1 MKKVLI
7 TGFDPFG
14 GEKINPAWEAV
25 KRISEM
31 EEVDLVK
38 LQIPTSFQKAA
49 EKVILKIEEENPD
62 IIICV
67 GQAGG
72 SYEVLAERVAINIA
86 DGRIAD
92 NDGYQPVDEII
103 QENGENA
110 YFSSLEIK
118 KIVLKLKEAGIPA
131 AVSNSAGTYVCNYVL
146 YSVLHYI
153 QEKKKNTKAGFIHL
167 PYLPEQVLDKRE
179 TPYMELSTMVKA
191 LELIVKTCI

>member
-191 LELIVKTCI
+191 LELVVKTCI